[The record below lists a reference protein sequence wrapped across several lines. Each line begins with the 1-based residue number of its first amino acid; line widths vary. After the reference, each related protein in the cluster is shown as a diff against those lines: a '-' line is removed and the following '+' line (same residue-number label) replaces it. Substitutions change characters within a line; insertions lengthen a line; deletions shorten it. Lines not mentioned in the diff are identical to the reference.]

1 MHRARDGAVLDVDT
15 DSLTDPTVPATAPAP
30 RPGSQRGA
38 ARLTIGPV
46 GRAARS
52 ACTLESQ
59 RPRAPPGPD
68 ALAGS
73 RNGAGPWRVSMR
85 VALRLLA
92 VLVACLV
99 VASAWGQQSPA
110 TQSAAS
116 GILETLR
123 PGGHVIVFRHGA
135 TYLDQADTDPLNFDN
150 IPAQRQLTDK
160 GRAGAQ
166 AVGDVLRAA
175 GVKIGKAY
183 SSRYFRAVETAR
195 LIAGK
200 EPQATLDV
208 TEGGLIVSPNEN

>member
-1 MHRARDGAVLDVDT
+1 
-15 DSLTDPTVPATAPAP
+15 
-30 RPGSQRGA
+30 
-38 ARLTIGPV
+38 
-46 GRAARS
+46 
-52 ACTLESQ
+52 
-59 RPRAPPGPD
+59 
-68 ALAGS
+68 
-73 RNGAGPWRVSMR
+73 MR

-92 VLVACLV
+92 VLIACLV

-116 GILETLR
+116 GILEALR
-123 PGGHVIVFRHGA
+123 PGGHVIVVRHGA

-160 GRAGAQ
+160 GRADAQ

-208 TEGGLIVSPNEN
+208 TEGGVIVSPNENARRALALRAMAAAPPDPGTNTLIVTHKPNLLDAFGKDWIDVREGEATIFKPGGSGAFILVARVEIDGWAKK